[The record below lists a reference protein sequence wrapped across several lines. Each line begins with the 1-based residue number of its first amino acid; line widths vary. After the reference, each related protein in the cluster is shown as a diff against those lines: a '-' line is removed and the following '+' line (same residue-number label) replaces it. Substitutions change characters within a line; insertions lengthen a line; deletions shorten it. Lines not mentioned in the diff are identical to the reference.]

1 MSWRTGG
8 LGNSSLTAQVNTAG
22 PLDTGP
28 GRNRSALAIDWI
40 DRLRRIMWLCNIK
53 SNRAGWIQ
61 IYMEQQ
67 QESSFILS
75 GSIGLHRIFY
85 AATLLVFLIMFHW
98 GKQISR
104 SPCMYQRVF
113 IFLQI
118 RVNSF
123 QIWNMTS
130 LSDLTFIQI
139 QQLPLQFSVMRHY
152 HSTSNLPYQI
162 IIYIY
167 WHIVMHLNMPC

>member
-1 MSWRTGG
+1 M
-8 LGNSSLTAQVNTAG
+8 AQVNTAG

-53 SNRAGWIQ
+53 SNRAGCVQ

-67 QESSFILS
+67 WQESSFILS

-98 GKQISR
+98 GKHISR
-104 SPCMYQRVF
+104 SLRMYQRVF
-113 IFLQI
+113 NFLQI

-123 QIWNMTS
+123 EIWNMTS

-139 QQLPLQFSVMRHY
+139 QQLPLQFSVMHHY
-152 HSTSNLPYQI
+152 HSSTSNLPYQI
-162 IIYIY
+162 IIY
-167 WHIVMHLNMPC
+167 V